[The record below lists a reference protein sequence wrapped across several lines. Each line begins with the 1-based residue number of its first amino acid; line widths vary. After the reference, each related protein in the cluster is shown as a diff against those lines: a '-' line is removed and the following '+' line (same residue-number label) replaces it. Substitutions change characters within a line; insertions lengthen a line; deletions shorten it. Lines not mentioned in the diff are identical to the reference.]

1 MSRNPSA
8 RLNVS
13 GFVAKSIRTAKF
25 IRIYVA
31 ESTRKLKFIQIY
43 VAESIHTLKFIYIYV
58 AKSIRALCPCKN
70 VLEVDRDAF
79 HPSM

>member
-25 IRIYVA
+25 I
-31 ESTRKLKFIQIY
+31 QIY
-43 VAESIHTLKFIYIYV
+43 VAESIRKLKFIRIYV
-58 AKSIRALCPCKN
+58 AKSIRALKCIRICR
-70 VLEVDRDAF
+70 EVNP
-79 HPSM
+79 HG